1 MINKPNQKQLEAIKF
16 LQTQLKFW
24 ETTNDIK
31 SYTHWTDIDEFV
43 DNLNGM
49 SLLERAKLSETARVM
64 LENIVEI

>member
-31 SYTHWTDIDEFV
+31 SYTHWTEIDEFV